1 MGIVRIEIDEKFLPG
16 LDVFGAKYRPFSD
29 NVPAL
34 STSDLNPADFLFLEG
49 RDGKEGHPD
58 LWYSK
63 HRLQTS
69 PSVKQIGKNLGLD
82 LADTAQEKNGR
93 GYIGNI
99 NHGQALRLNLLLGGR
114 TTNAKIETDVF
125 RMLLSGKAYDG
136 RGKIV
141 DKGEIDGLL
150 DEKVGVRN
158 PGRAEWLEDSFKS
171 AGNGIVLM
179 KNYVLQGDVLVPS
192 YNAPLRGCLMNNKT
206 PGINFRNWVKNSTS
220 QGWPRANIKE
230 GETYYWSPTA
240 GNVARLVAYSGR
252 AYLVGN
258 GDPHVA
264 NSWLGV
270 RHLRVAPKK

>member
-1 MGIVRIEIDEKFLPG
+1 MATHLIRVDDDVLKV
-16 LDVFGAKYRPFSD
+16 LDPKIYELVSD
-29 NVPAL
+29 NIPAP
-34 STSDLNPADFLFLEG
+34 STGDMNPADFLFLEG

-69 PSVKQIGKNLGLD
+69 PLVKQIGKSAGLD

-99 NHGQALRLNLLLGGR
+99 NHEQALRLNLLLGGR
-114 TTNAKIETDVF
+114 TTNAKIETEVF
-125 RMLLSGKAYDG
+125 GMLLSGKAYDG

-141 DKGEIDGLL
+141 NKREIDGLL

-230 GETYYWSPTA
+230 GETYYWPPTA
-240 GNVARLVAYSGR
+240 GNVAWLGANSDGAYLDGGWDPLSAYSG
-252 AYLVGN
+252 V
-258 GDPHVA
+258 
-264 NSWLGV
+264 GV